1 MGEADAETFGYTGGT
16 GSLMM
21 QPGSRLT
28 QPCVEEM
35 ALGMCRAGSRWGGGS
50 AMAGFL
56 PTIPFCLPA
65 LVLFSCP
72 IHVKPTFLMVVVHG
86 SSESLLQGSYKLR
99 DDGVG
104 RGFSEQSVQ
113 SFSNSV
119 PEAPGG
125 ATRCFPPQA
134 CGHPDC
140 DSGLLGL
147 EALQSHL
154 V

>member
-1 MGEADAETFGYTGGT
+1 
-16 GSLMM
+16 
-21 QPGSRLT
+21 
-28 QPCVEEM
+28 M
-35 ALGMCRAGSRWGGGS
+35 AR
-50 AMAGFL
+50 FL
-56 PTIPFCLPA
+56 PTTLFCLPTV
-65 LVLFSCP
+65 VLSSCS

-86 SSESLLQGSYKLR
+86 SSGSLLQGSYKLR

-125 ATRCFPPQA
+125 ATKCFLPQA
-134 CGHPDC
+134 CGHPDSGDSLY

-147 EALQSHL
+147 EVLQSHL